1 MSSTEFSPGSSL
13 LVIGCRSG
21 CRKCSLSFCVFL
33 LIHDGGVGASLMV
46 ARGWISQE
54 CKQVSSYCSRLIIAT
69 DSKGLTHGIYS
80 RSEDIISMDKISPN
94 LLSHSTLPFL
104 QWDVAARRS
113 PLPLPPGFRFPEFV
127 RLWCPLPA
135 GCLFTPNRFLRQSF
149 PSSIFFYPKY
159 PASGQVPPLLC

>member
-94 LLSHSTLPFL
+94 MLSHSTLPFL
-104 QWDVAARRS
+104 RWDVAARRS
-113 PLPLPPGFRFPEFV
+113 TPSPSRFQVSRICQALVPFTSRLPLHPK
-127 RLWCPLPA
+127 
-135 GCLFTPNRFLRQSF
+135 Q
-149 PSSIFFYPKY
+149 IFK
-159 PASGQVPPLLC
+159 AVLSLLHLLLS